1 MEVLK
6 LANEIEDRRKNEEER
21 LALMHELHQGR
32 TRELEEQVIL
42 RRSVPDEYPIKV

>member
-1 MEVLK
+1 MEVMK

-42 RRSVPDEYPIKV
+42 RINVLDECLIKT